1 MLQDGNLGYLDI
13 FLEGMNMQLTDKVAI
28 ITGGGRGIGRAIA
41 YAYAAE
47 GARVVIA
54 ARNTTQLDEVVAE
67 IEANDGEVL
76 AVPTD
81 VQVRSEV
88 EALVQKTVDHFG
100 RIDILVNNAGINP
113 RGLFLDSTDEEW
125 EQGWQV
131 NVMGVVHCCR
141 AALPIMQQQGSG
153 NIINV
158 GSGMGQVGH
167 ANLSVY
173 CASKAALHGLTQAI
187 AEEVWQDGIIANVL
201 IPGPV
206 KTELSKPAW
215 ESEESFRAKSDPWKA
230 PEQVVASALFLAAQP
245 PVSGMTGQI
254 LSIMRRNSP

>member
-1 MLQDGNLGYLDI
+1 
-13 FLEGMNMQLTDKVAI
+13 MQLKDKVAI

-41 YAYAAE
+41 TAYAAE
-47 GARVVIA
+47 GAAVVIA
-54 ARNTTQLDEVVAE
+54 ARSTAQLDEVATT
-67 IEANDGEVL
+67 IAAQGGESL

-81 VQVRSEV
+81 LRVRAEV
-88 EALVQKTVDHFG
+88 AHLVQKTVAQFG
-100 RIDILVNNAGINP
+100 KVDILVNNAGINP
-113 RGLFLDSTDEEW
+113 RGMFLESTDEQW
-125 EQGWQV
+125 EQAWQV

-141 AALPIMQQQGSG
+141 AVLPIMKQQGSG

-167 ANLSVY
+167 ANLSIY

-187 AEEVWQDGIIANVL
+187 AEEVWRDGIIANVL

-206 KTELSKPAW
+206 KTELSKAAW
-215 ESEESFRAKSDPWKA
+215 ENAETFRAQSDPWKEPA
-230 PEQVVASALFLAAQP
+230 QVVASALFLAAQP
-245 PVSGMTGQI
+245 PASGMTGQI

>member
-1 MLQDGNLGYLDI
+1 
-13 FLEGMNMQLTDKVAI
+13 MQLKDKVAL
-28 ITGGGRGIGRAIA
+28 ITGSGRGIGRAMAI
-41 YAYAAE
+41 AYAAE

-54 ARNTTQLDEVVAE
+54 SRSTSQLDEVAAE
-67 IEANDGEVL
+67 IAARGGEVL

-81 VQVRSEV
+81 LRIQIEV
-88 EALVQKTVDHFG
+88 ENLVQQTVDRFG

-125 EQGWQV
+125 EQGWQI
-131 NVMGVVHCCR
+131 NVMGVVRCCR
-141 AALPIMQQQGSG
+141 AALPIMQEQGSG

-206 KTELSKPAW
+206 RTELSKPAW
-215 ESEESFRAKSDPWKA
+215 ESADSFRAQSDPWKE
-230 PEQVVASALFLAAQP
+230 PEQVVASALFLATQP
-245 PVSGMTGQI
+245 PDSGMTGQI

>member
-1 MLQDGNLGYLDI
+1 
-13 FLEGMNMQLTDKVAI
+13 MQLKDKVAI

-41 YAYAAE
+41 IAYAAE
-47 GARVVIA
+47 GARIVIA
-54 ARNTTQLDEVVAE
+54 ARSTEQLDEVAGE
-67 IEANDGEVL
+67 ITEQGGEVL
-76 AVPTD
+76 TVPTD
-81 VQVRSEV
+81 LCIQTEV
-88 EALVQKTVDHFG
+88 ENLVQKTVDRFG
-100 RIDILVNNAGINP
+100 RIDILVNNAGVNP

-125 EQGWQV
+125 EQGWQI
-131 NVMGVVHCCR
+131 NVMGVVRCCR
-141 AALPIMQQQGSG
+141 AALPIMKQQGSG

-187 AEEVWQDGIIANVL
+187 AEEVWEDGIIANVL

-206 KTELSKPAW
+206 KTELSRASW
-215 ESEESFRAKSDPWKA
+215 ENAGTFRAQSDPWKE

-245 PVSGMTGQI
+245 PESGMTGQI

>member
-1 MLQDGNLGYLDI
+1 
-13 FLEGMNMQLTDKVAI
+13 MQLKEKVAI

-41 YAYAAE
+41 IAYAAE

-54 ARNTTQLDEVVAE
+54 ARSTKQLDKVAAE
-67 IEANDGEVL
+67 IAKQDGEVL
-76 AVPTD
+76 TVPTD
-81 VQVRSEV
+81 MRISADV
-88 EALVQKTVDHFG
+88 ENLVQQTVDRFG

-113 RGLFLDSTDEEW
+113 RGPFLDSTDEEW
-125 EQGWQV
+125 EQGWQI
-131 NVMGVVHCCR
+131 NVMGVVRCCR

-158 GSGMGQVGH
+158 GSGMGQVGRS
-167 ANLSVY
+167 NLSVY
-173 CASKAALHGLTQAI
+173 CASKAALHGLTQSI
-187 AEEVWQDGIIANVL
+187 AEEVWEDGIIANVL

-206 KTELSKPAW
+206 KTELSQPAW
-215 ESEESFRAKSDPWKA
+215 ENSETFRAQSDPWKE

-245 PVSGMTGQI
+245 PATGMTGQI

>member
-1 MLQDGNLGYLDI
+1 
-13 FLEGMNMQLTDKVAI
+13 MQLTDKVAI

-67 IEANDGEVL
+67 IEANGGEVL

-88 EALVQKTVDHFG
+88 ETLVQKTVDRFG

-245 PVSGMTGQI
+245 PASGMTGQI

>member
-1 MLQDGNLGYLDI
+1 
-13 FLEGMNMQLTDKVAI
+13 MQLKDKVAI
-28 ITGGGRGIGRAIA
+28 ITGSGRGIGRAIA
-41 YAYAAE
+41 IAYAAE

-54 ARNTTQLDEVVAE
+54 SRSTHELDAVAAE
-67 IEANDGEVL
+67 ITAQEGEVL

-81 VQVRSEV
+81 MRVRTDV
-88 EALVQKTVDHFG
+88 ENLIQQTVDRFG
-100 RIDILVNNAGINP
+100 RIDILVNNAGVNP
-113 RGLFLDSTDEEW
+113 RGLFLDATDEEW
-125 EQGWQV
+125 EQGWQI
-131 NVMGVVHCCR
+131 NVMGVVYCCR
-141 AALPIMQQQGSG
+141 AALSIMQQQGSG

-206 KTELSKPAW
+206 KTELSRGSW
-215 ESEESFRAKSDPWKA
+215 ENAGTFRAQSDPWKE

-245 PVSGMTGQI
+245 PESGMTGQI

>member
-1 MLQDGNLGYLDI
+1 
-13 FLEGMNMQLTDKVAI
+13 MQLKDKVAI

-41 YAYAAE
+41 IAYAAE
-47 GARVVIA
+47 GARIVIA
-54 ARNTTQLDEVVAE
+54 ARSTEQLDEVAAE
-67 IEANDGEVL
+67 ITEQGEEIL
-76 AVPTD
+76 TVPTD
-81 VQVRSEV
+81 LRIPAEV
-88 EALVQKTVDHFG
+88 ENLVQKTVDRFG

-125 EQGWQV
+125 EQGWQI
-131 NVMGVVHCCR
+131 NVMGVVRCCR
-141 AALPIMQQQGSG
+141 AVLPIMKQQGNG

-206 KTELSKPAW
+206 RTELSKPAW
-215 ESEESFRAKSDPWKA
+215 ENAGTFRAQSDPWKE
-230 PEQVVASALFLAAQP
+230 PEQVVASALFLATQP
-245 PVSGMTGQI
+245 PASGMTGQI

>member
-1 MLQDGNLGYLDI
+1 
-13 FLEGMNMQLTDKVAI
+13 MQLKDKVAI
-28 ITGGGRGIGRAIA
+28 ITGGGRGIGSAIAIA
-41 YAYAAE
+41 YATE
-47 GARVVIA
+47 GARLVIA
-54 ARNTTQLDEVVAE
+54 ARSTEQLDAVAAE
-67 IEANDGEVL
+67 IIGLGGEVL
-76 AVPTD
+76 TVPTD
-81 VQVRSEV
+81 LRIQTEV
-88 EALVQKTVDHFG
+88 ENLVQQTVDRFG

-125 EQGWQV
+125 EQGWQI
-131 NVMGVVHCCR
+131 NVMGVVRCCR
-141 AALPIMQQQGSG
+141 AALPIMKQQGSG

-206 KTELSKPAW
+206 KTELSRASW
-215 ESEESFRAKSDPWKA
+215 ENAGTFRAESDPWKE
-230 PEQVVASALFLAAQP
+230 PEQVVASAVFLAAQP
-245 PVSGMTGQI
+245 PDSGMTGQI

>member
-1 MLQDGNLGYLDI
+1 
-13 FLEGMNMQLTDKVAI
+13 MQLKDKVAI
-28 ITGGGRGIGRAIA
+28 ITGGGRGIGKAISI
-41 YAYAAE
+41 AYAAE
-47 GARVVIA
+47 GASVVIA
-54 ARNTTQLDEVVAE
+54 ARSVTQLEEVGKE
-67 IEANDGEVL
+67 ITAQGGEAL

-81 VQVRSEV
+81 LRIREEV
-88 EALVQKTVDHFG
+88 EHLVQKTVDQFG

-125 EQGWQV
+125 EQGWQI
-131 NVMGVVHCCR
+131 NVMGVVYCCR

-158 GSGMGQVGH
+158 GSGMGQVGRS
-167 ANLSVY
+167 NLSVY
-173 CASKAALHGLTQAI
+173 CASKAALHGLTQSI
-187 AEEVWQDGIIANVL
+187 AEEVWEDGIIANVL

-215 ESEESFRAKSDPWKA
+215 ENSGTFRAQSDPWKE
-230 PEQVVASALFLAAQP
+230 PEQVVASALFLATQSPAT
-245 PVSGMTGQI
+245 GMTGQI

>member
-1 MLQDGNLGYLDI
+1 
-13 FLEGMNMQLTDKVAI
+13 MQLQGKVAL

-41 YAYAAE
+41 LAYAAE
-47 GARVVIA
+47 GAAVVIA
-54 ARNTTQLDEVVAE
+54 ARNTEQLAAVADEITE
-67 IEANDGEVL
+67 QGGSVL

-81 VQVRSEV
+81 LQVSEAVDTLV
-88 EALVQKTVDHFG
+88 EKSVARFG

-113 RGLFLDSTDEEW
+113 RGPFLESTDAEW
-125 EQGWQV
+125 EQGWQI
-131 NVMGVVHCCR
+131 NVMGVVRCCR
-141 AALPIMQQQGSG
+141 AVVPIMQKQGSG

-158 GSGMGQVGH
+158 GSGMGQVGR
-167 ANLSVY
+167 ATLSVY
-173 CASKAALHGLTQAI
+173 CASKAALHALTQSI

-206 KTELSKPAW
+206 RTELSKPAW
-215 ESEESFRAKSDPWKA
+215 ENADTFRAESDPWKE

-245 PVSGMTGQI
+245 PASGMTGQI

>member
-1 MLQDGNLGYLDI
+1 
-13 FLEGMNMQLTDKVAI
+13 MQLTDKVAI

-41 YAYAAE
+41 MAYAAE

-54 ARNTTQLDEVVAE
+54 ARSKAQLDEVVTKIAAQGG
-67 IEANDGEVL
+67 EAL

-81 VQVRSEV
+81 LRIRAEV
-88 EALVQKTVDHFG
+88 ENLVQKTVDRFG
-100 RIDILVNNAGINP
+100 QIDILVNNAGINP
-113 RGLFLDSTDEEW
+113 RGPFLDSTDEEW
-125 EQGWQV
+125 EQGWQI

-158 GSGMGQVGH
+158 GSGMGQVGRS
-167 ANLSVY
+167 NLSVY
-173 CASKAALHGLTQAI
+173 CASKAALHGLTQSV
-187 AEEVWQDGIIANVL
+187 AEEVWEDGIIANVL

-215 ESEESFRAKSDPWKA
+215 ENSGTFRAQSDPWKE
-230 PEQVVASALFLAAQP
+230 PEQVVASALFLATQSPAT
-245 PVSGMTGQI
+245 GMTGQI

>member
-1 MLQDGNLGYLDI
+1 
-13 FLEGMNMQLTDKVAI
+13 MQLTDKVAI
-28 ITGGGRGIGRAIA
+28 ITGGGRGIGRAVAI
-41 YAYAAE
+41 AYAAE
-47 GARVVIA
+47 GASVVIA
-54 ARNTTQLDEVVAE
+54 ARSSTQLDKVATE
-67 IEANDGEVL
+67 IAAQGGEVL

-81 VQVRSEV
+81 LRIREEV
-88 EALVQKTVDHFG
+88 EHLVQKTVAHFG
-100 RIDILVNNAGINP
+100 GIDVLVNNAGINP

-125 EQGWQV
+125 EQGWQI

-158 GSGMGQVGH
+158 GSGMGQVGRS
-167 ANLSVY
+167 NLSVY
-173 CASKAALHGLTQAI
+173 CASKAALHGLTQSI
-187 AEEVWQDGIIANVL
+187 AEEVWEDGIIANVL

-215 ESEESFRAKSDPWKA
+215 ENSGTFRAQSDPWKA
-230 PEQVVASALFLAAQP
+230 PEQVVASALFLATQSPAT
-245 PVSGMTGQI
+245 GMTGQI

>member
-1 MLQDGNLGYLDI
+1 
-13 FLEGMNMQLTDKVAI
+13 MQLKDKVAI

-41 YAYAAE
+41 IAYAAE
-47 GARVVIA
+47 GARIVIA
-54 ARNTTQLDEVVAE
+54 ARSTEQLDEVARE
-67 IEANDGEVL
+67 ITEQGTEVL
-76 AVPTD
+76 TVPTD
-81 VQVRSEV
+81 LRINADV
-88 EALVQKTVDHFG
+88 ENLVQKTVDRFG
-100 RIDILVNNAGINP
+100 RIDILVNNAGVNP

-125 EQGWQV
+125 EQGWQI
-131 NVMGVVHCCR
+131 NVMGVVRCCR

-206 KTELSKPAW
+206 RTELSKPAW
-215 ESEESFRAKSDPWKA
+215 ENAGTFRAQSDPWKE

-245 PVSGMTGQI
+245 PASGMTGQI

>member
-1 MLQDGNLGYLDI
+1 
-13 FLEGMNMQLTDKVAI
+13 MQLKDKVAI

-41 YAYAAE
+41 IAYAAE
-47 GARVVIA
+47 GARIVIA
-54 ARNTTQLDEVVAE
+54 ARSTEQLDEVATE
-67 IEANDGEVL
+67 ITEQGAEVL
-76 AVPTD
+76 TVPTD
-81 VQVRSEV
+81 LRINADV
-88 EALVQKTVDHFG
+88 ENLVQKTVDRFG

-125 EQGWQV
+125 EQGWQI
-131 NVMGVVHCCR
+131 NVMGVVRCCR
-141 AALPIMQQQGSG
+141 AALPIMQQQGTG
-153 NIINV
+153 HIINV

-206 KTELSKPAW
+206 RTELSKPAW
-215 ESEESFRAKSDPWKA
+215 ENAGTFRAQSDPWKE

-245 PVSGMTGQI
+245 PASGMTGQI

>member
-1 MLQDGNLGYLDI
+1 
-13 FLEGMNMQLTDKVAI
+13 MQLKDKVAI
-28 ITGGGRGIGRAIA
+28 ITGGGRGIGKAISI
-41 YAYAAE
+41 AYAAE
-47 GARVVIA
+47 GASVVIA
-54 ARNTTQLDEVVAE
+54 ARSAAQLEEVGKE
-67 IEANDGEVL
+67 ITAQGGEVL

-81 VQVRSEV
+81 LRIREEV
-88 EALVQKTVDHFG
+88 ETLVQKTVDQFG

-125 EQGWQV
+125 EQGWQI
-131 NVMGVVHCCR
+131 NVMGVVYCCR

-158 GSGMGQVGH
+158 GSGMGQVGRS
-167 ANLSVY
+167 NLSVY
-173 CASKAALHGLTQAI
+173 CASKAALHGLTQSI
-187 AEEVWQDGIIANVL
+187 AEEVWEDGIIANVL

-215 ESEESFRAKSDPWKA
+215 ENSGTFRAQSDPWKA
-230 PEQVVASALFLAAQP
+230 PEQVVASALFLATQSPAT
-245 PVSGMTGQI
+245 GMTGQI

>member
-1 MLQDGNLGYLDI
+1 
-13 FLEGMNMQLTDKVAI
+13 MQLKDKVAI
-28 ITGGGRGIGRAIA
+28 ITGSGRGIGKAIA
-41 YAYAAE
+41 VAYAAE
-47 GARVVIA
+47 GARVAIA
-54 ARNTTQLDEVVAE
+54 SRSTAQLDEVVAA
-67 IEANDGEVL
+67 IEAKDGETL

-81 VQVRSEV
+81 VRVRSDV
-88 EALVQKTVDHFG
+88 ETLVQKTVDRFG
-100 RIDILVNNAGINP
+100 RIDILVNNAGVNP
-113 RGLFLDSTDEEW
+113 RGRFLDSTDEEW
-125 EQGWQV
+125 EQGWQI

-141 AALPIMQQQGSG
+141 AALPIMQQQRSG

-173 CASKAALHGLTQAI
+173 CASKAALHGLTQTI

-206 KTELSKPAW
+206 RTELSRGSW
-215 ESEESFRAKSDPWKA
+215 ENAGTFRAESDPWKE
-230 PEQVVASALFLAAQP
+230 PEQVVTSALFLAAQP
-245 PVSGMTGQI
+245 PATGMTGQI

>member
-1 MLQDGNLGYLDI
+1 
-13 FLEGMNMQLTDKVAI
+13 MQLKDKVAI
-28 ITGGGRGIGRAIA
+28 VTGSGRGIGRAIA
-41 YAYAAE
+41 VAYAAE

-54 ARNTTQLDEVVAE
+54 SRSTSQLDEVIAE
-67 IEANDGEVL
+67 IEAKGGEVL

-81 VQVRSEV
+81 VRVRSAV
-88 EALVQKTVDHFG
+88 ETLVQKTVDRFG
-100 RIDILVNNAGINP
+100 RIDILVNNAGVNP
-113 RGLFLDSTDEEW
+113 RGPFLDSTDEEW
-125 EQGWQV
+125 EQGWQI

-141 AALPIMQQQGSG
+141 AALRIMQQQRSG

-158 GSGMGQVGH
+158 GSGMGQVGR

-173 CASKAALHGLTQAI
+173 CAAKAALHGLTQAI
-187 AEEVWQDGIIANVL
+187 AEEVWEDGIIANVL

-206 KTELSKPAW
+206 RTELSKPAW
-215 ESEESFRAKSDPWKA
+215 ENSDTFRAESDPWKE

-245 PVSGMTGQI
+245 PATGMTGQI